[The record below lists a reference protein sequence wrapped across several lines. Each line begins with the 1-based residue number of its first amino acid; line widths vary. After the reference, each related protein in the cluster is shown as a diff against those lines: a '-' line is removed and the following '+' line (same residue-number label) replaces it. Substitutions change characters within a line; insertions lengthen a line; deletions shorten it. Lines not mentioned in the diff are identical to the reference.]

1 MEIEY
6 SKKFIKEFKKCQ
18 PKVKS
23 AFYKRLE
30 LFIKDKYHPL
40 LHNHSLSGRLKDYRS
55 INVDGDYRVL
65 FQEFNNGQ
73 TVYFVVIGSHSQ
85 LYS

>member
-1 MEIEY
+1 MEIKY
-6 SKKFIKEFKKCQ
+6 SKRFIKEFKKCP

-30 LFIKDKYHPL
+30 LFVKDKDHPL
-40 LHNHSLSGRLKDYRS
+40 LHNHGLSGQLKDYRS
-55 INVDGDYRVL
+55 INVDGDYRAL
-65 FQEFNNGQ
+65 FQEFDNGQ
-73 TVYFVVIGSHSQ
+73 TVYFVIIGSHSQ